1 MSPDLVVFGDK
12 QVKCVFEIT
21 FAFTEVFSNKQ
32 IISLVLSNLVPQI
45 LISVPPLIGPFKG

>member
-1 MSPDLVVFGDK
+1 VSPDLVVFGDK